1 MAVTAR
7 DVAIRASVSV
17 STVSRALTR
26 PDLVSDETRLRIE
39 AVAQELDYHPNSVAR
54 SLSTGRTYHLGLVV
68 PDLENPFF
76 ASVAKGVQSYAR
88 QLGYS
93 VFIADTDENTTMEV
107 ELVHQLAPQVDGVIL
122 CSPRC
127 ESDQIL
133 PLAATTALVLI
144 NRPIDSIDSVSFDHA
159 DGVRQA
165 VRHLWALRHTVI
177 AYAGGPRAS
186 WSDQVR
192 RTCFHSFAEELGIET
207 IDLGYFQPV
216 HYGGMAA
223 ADLAFASGAT
233 AVLAYND
240 LVAIGLVQRLVMR
253 DVHVPEEISVVGID
267 GITQASLFSPAIT
280 TVAGSLH
287 QLARTSVD
295 ALINQDLEPAHRLL
309 PVDLIVRASTAEP
322 PGGPSAPPARP
333 RMSHQ
338 SSSDPTE
345 KEEQCG
351 SSIAQSL

>member
-17 STVSRALTR
+17 STVSRALAR
-26 PDLVSDETRLRIE
+26 PDLVSEETRLRIE
-39 AVAQELDYHPNSVAR
+39 AVAQELNYHPNSVAR
-54 SLSTGRTYHLGLVV
+54 SLSTGRTYHLGLVI

-93 VFIADTDENTTMEV
+93 VFIADTDENITMEA
-107 ELVHQLAPQVDGVIL
+107 ELVHQLAPQVDGVLL

-127 ESDQIL
+127 DSDQIL
-133 PLAATTALVLI
+133 ALAAATPLVLL
-144 NRPIDSIDSVSFDHA
+144 NRPIDSIDSVSFDNV
-159 DGVRQA
+159 DGVHQA
-165 VRHLWALRHTVI
+165 IRHLWALGHRVI

-192 RTCFHSFAEELGIET
+192 RQCFHSFVEDLDMEAV
-207 IDLGYFQPV
+207 DLGYFQPV

-223 ADLAFASGAT
+223 ADLALASGAT
-233 AVLAYND
+233 AILAYND
-240 LVAIGLVQRLVMR
+240 LVAIGLIQRLVIR
-253 DVHVPEEISVVGID
+253 EVRVPQDISVVGID
-267 GITQASLFSPAIT
+267 GITQASFFSPAIT

-295 ALINQDLEPAHRLL
+295 ALINPGLEPAERLL

-322 PGGPSAPPARP
+322 PPESGAPPVRS
-333 RMSHQ
+333 RVTHQ
-338 SSSDPTE
+338 SP
-345 KEEQCG
+345 
-351 SSIAQSL
+351 